1 MGENRPNSK
10 NSLNRIKIKRLIDKN
25 NMNTSEE
32 ILHIEKYIDEP
43 ISRNDI
49 RKNKEISGSKDDL

>member
-32 ILHIEKYIDEP
+32 ILHLEKYTDEP

-49 RKNKEISGSKDDL
+49 RKNKEILGSKDDL